1 MLLERKKL
9 EGRGRCFAAGEGFS
23 IEVREE
29 ESFDERRREFPL
41 ERERFLTWASSQRG
55 SPEGGFSGKE
65 EKKQKRKKGDGKA
78 VLGKRHPG
86 RVFASFMFSSFSRD
100 STTFSYIF
108 LGEILLIGLG
118 IKDYWLEL
126 LNMFVCIYAPFAFIV
141 VS

>member
-1 MLLERKKL
+1 MAENQEGEELLFGYFWVEREIRELLEKKSEKRFHL
-9 EGRGRCFAAGEGFS
+9 FLEGFS
-23 IEVREE
+23 IEVREG

-118 IKDYWLEL
+118 I
-126 LNMFVCIYAPFAFIV
+126 
-141 VS
+141 

>member
-1 MLLERKKL
+1 MEQSKEKGFGAEQR
-9 EGRGRCFAAGEGFS
+9 RGKRGEGS
-23 IEVREE
+23 
-29 ESFDERRREFPL
+29 
-41 ERERFLTWASSQRG
+41 
-55 SPEGGFSGKE
+55 K
-65 EKKQKRKKGDGKA
+65 KKQKRKKGDGKA

-126 LNMFVCIYAPFAFIV
+126 LNMFVCIYAPFAFTV